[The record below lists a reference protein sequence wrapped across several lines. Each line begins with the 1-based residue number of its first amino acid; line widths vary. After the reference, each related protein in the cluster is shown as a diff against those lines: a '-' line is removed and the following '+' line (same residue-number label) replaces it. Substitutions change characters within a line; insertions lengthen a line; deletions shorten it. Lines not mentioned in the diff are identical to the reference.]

1 MEWTDDAIV
10 LDVRP
15 HGETS
20 AIVSLLSRSQGRH
33 PGLVRGGSGK
43 RMRGILQPGNRVR
56 ATWRAR
62 LADHLGTYSLEP
74 LHGYAAA
81 VLADALRLAA
91 LSAACAVAERS
102 LPEREVH
109 AAIHDG
115 LLVLLDSLATED
127 WPTVYIKWELGL
139 LKEIGYGLDL
149 SECAATGAKDDLVWV
164 SPRTGRAVSRAAGEA
179 YRDKLLTLPAFLLTP
194 GGVGGEEE
202 IAAGL
207 KLTGYF
213 LERNLFA
220 PHGAGLPAARQ
231 RLGERLRAIR
241 AV

>member
-1 MEWTDDAIV
+1 
-10 LDVRP
+10 
-15 HGETS
+15 
-20 AIVSLLSRSQGRH
+20 
-33 PGLVRGGSGK
+33 
-43 RMRGILQPGNRVR
+43 
-56 ATWRAR
+56 
-62 LADHLGTYSLEP
+62 
-74 LHGYAAA
+74 
-81 VLADALRLAA
+81 
-91 LSAACAVAERS
+91 VAERS

-202 IAAGL
+202 IAAGI

-220 PHGAGLPAARQ
+220 PHGASLPAARQ

-241 AV
+241 AA

>member
-20 AIVSLLSRSQGRH
+20 AIVSLLTRDQGRH
-33 PGLVRGGSGK
+33 PGLVRGGAGK
-43 RMRGILQPGNRVR
+43 RMRGVLQPGNRVR

-81 VLADALRLAA
+81 VLTDALRLAG

-102 LPEREVH
+102 LPEREAH
-109 AAIHDG
+109 AVIHDG

-127 WPTVYIKWELGL
+127 WPTVYVKWELGL
-139 LKEIGYGLDL
+139 LAEIGYGLDL
-149 SECAATGAKDDLVWV
+149 SECAATGANDDLAWV
-164 SPRTGRAVSRAAGEA
+164 SPRTGRAVSRAAGEP
-179 YRDKLLTLPAFLLTP
+179 YQDKLLALPAFLLNP
-194 GGVGGEEE
+194 GGIGGAGE

-220 PHGAGLPAARQ
+220 PHGASLPAARQ
-231 RLGERLRAIR
+231 RLAERLGAL
-241 AV
+241 